1 MQSAVPRLECPKAP
15 AQPPGTLG
23 RLPAPLPPIIGFTD
37 ITTHRACG
45 LTVSASLCR
54 TAVPRATD
62 RPLTLW
68 WNQHHVSACFSDV
81 LIIGWSDLQGYGLRT
96 TPCGDFLTRF
106 NRFDYVFDS
115 TDFRPPGDLG
125 TRGFRSVPFRLLPA
139 FVILG
144 DEDIASEVRSQ
155 RFIISDLS
163 DIFISDI
170 FISDIFI
177 LPVH

>member
-1 MQSAVPRLECPKAP
+1 M
-15 AQPPGTLG
+15 
-23 RLPAPLPPIIGFTD
+23 
-37 ITTHRACG
+37 
-45 LTVSASLCR
+45 
-54 TAVPRATD
+54 
-62 RPLTLW
+62 
-68 WNQHHVSACFSDV
+68 
-81 LIIGWSDLQGYGLRT
+81 
-96 TPCGDFLTRF
+96 TPCGDFLRDFLIRF

-115 TDFRPPGDLG
+115 TDFRPPGDLE

-170 FISDIFI
+170 FMASIDWLGTYLLDLLGTLDFLSLVYF
-177 LPVH
+177 LSTFLVSTWLGTFLV

>member
-1 MQSAVPRLECPKAP
+1 MS
-15 AQPPGTLG
+15 G
-23 RLPAPLPPIIGFTD
+23 
-37 ITTHRACG
+37 
-45 LTVSASLCR
+45 
-54 TAVPRATD
+54 TAVA
-62 RPLTLW
+62 
-68 WNQHHVSACFSDV
+68 V
-81 LIIGWSDLQGYGLRT
+81 
-96 TPCGDFLTRF
+96 TPCGDFLIRF

-115 TDFRPPGDLG
+115 TDFRPPGDLE

-170 FISDIFI
+170 FI